1 MVSVGPRAGLC
12 ADIPPG
18 KEKHVP
24 ETNPLQE
31 RPVTDPKPL
40 QESPVP
46 DYEVADTSWTVRP
59 EDTIPLQDSPV
70 LNGE

>member
-1 MVSVGPRAGLC
+1 MCRHT
-12 ADIPPG
+12 PG
-18 KEKHVP
+18 KERPLP

-31 RPVTDPKPL
+31 RPVTDTKPL

-59 EDTIPLQDSPV
+59 VDTIPLQDIPV
-70 LNGE
+70 LNGA